1 MGEEVYG
8 VRRPIL
14 EEIYGSFDGFQPVA
28 EPLSQ
33 VASQL
38 EALGEFRLRDAVEE
52 DPSFLQLIPYVA
64 LTCQG
69 KVLLMERLS
78 GGGEKR
84 LHGLCSIGVG
94 GHVNPEPPGSD
105 PLLIRGLK
113 REVAEEVEYQVR
125 ESDQPQL
132 LGFLRDDSNPVGRV
146 HFGLACV
153 LEIPDPVEIR
163 EVDRIEGRW
172 ISFGDLGQY
181 EASMETWSRFFWP
194 VINSHLEMQL

>member
-1 MGEEVYG
+1 MGEQVYG
-8 VRRPIL
+8 VNRSVL
-14 EEIYGSFDGFQPVA
+14 EEIHGSFDGFLPA
-28 EPLSQ
+28 EEPLWQ

-38 EALGEFRLRDAVEE
+38 EELGEFRLRDSVEE

-64 LTCQG
+64 LTCRG
-69 KVLLMERLS
+69 SVLLMQRLS

-113 REVAEEVEYQVR
+113 REVAEEVEYELGER
-125 ESDQPQL
+125 DQPQL

-153 LEIPDPVEIR
+153 LEIAAPVEIR
-163 EVDRIEGRW
+163 EVDRMEGRW
-172 ISFGDLGQY
+172 ISAGDLGQY
-181 EASMETWSRFFWP
+181 EDSMETWSRFFWP
-194 VINSHLEMQL
+194 VIHSHLELQL